1 MCWSFPTILHFL
13 YRHST
18 ELLLN
23 LRSDPA
29 TCYLHPSTPD
39 PPPHCCPCRRGFSL
53 CVNRR
58 HGLVKRNPRSL
69 CWGGEKKVSSSA
81 YSSVKNGVICKVCMR
96 GFLTVPCCF
105 VSAAH
110 AAGTGIPYCLP
121 GHWPGPAGGG
131 LLAPWHVP
139 DSQLDPKQGI
149 IANELVKH
157 HWFEEREKLSWYHL

>member
-1 MCWSFPTILHFL
+1 MCWSFPTTLHFL
-13 YRHST
+13 YGHSN

-29 TCYLHPSTPD
+29 TCYLHPSTQD
-39 PPPHCCPCRRGFSL
+39 PPLHYFPSGQGFCSVSTRATHLWREIHKPCVSA
-53 CVNRR
+53 
-58 HGLVKRNPRSL
+58 
-69 CWGGEKKVSSSA
+69 EKKKASTSA

-121 GHWPGPAGGG
+121 GHWPGSAGGG

-139 DSQLDPKQGI
+139 DSQLDP
-149 IANELVKH
+149 
-157 HWFEEREKLSWYHL
+157 